1 MFRGVNTVTID
12 AKGRVAL
19 PPKYRADLQKL
30 KVVVT
35 IDTEDQCLLLYPL
48 NEWLLI
54 EEKVESLPSF
64 NEVTRRIKRLLIG
77 HAHEL
82 DIDSQGRVLLPKTL
96 RKYAKLNKK
105 TVFVG
110 QGKKFEIWSEAVWQ
124 NSCEDWLNSGAIV
137 TDQLPEELKG
147 LVV

>member
-12 AKGRVAL
+12 AKGRVAV
-19 PPKYRADLQKL
+19 PSKYRLDLQQL
-30 KVVVT
+30 KIVVT
-35 IDTEDQCLLLYPL
+35 IDTEDSCLLLYPL

-82 DIDSQGRVLLPKTL
+82 DIDSQGRVLLPKSL
-96 RKYAKLNKK
+96 RDYADLNKK

-110 QGKKFEIWSEAVWQ
+110 QGKKFEIWSEDKW
-124 NSCEDWLNSGAIV
+124 NSSCQDWISAGANFGDGV
-137 TDQLPEELKG
+137 PEELKG